1 MIYFAHR
8 GASAQMVQNTLPA
21 FALAREEGATHY
33 ELDVHLTKDGFLVV
47 HHDYTLADTAGAD
60 VHLADLTLADLK
72 KYPLKNPFNSAP
84 VFVPALKDV
93 LPVIEEEMQLL
104 NIELKNDGNR
114 YPGIEEH
121 TLRMMNWYSPE
132 VLPKTLFSSFDYD
145 TLVRLR
151 ALNKN
156 ARIGLLTRSFDV
168 SQALGLGAESVHLNY
183 TRFTPE
189 IARVCHEN
197 GLKVYLYTVN
207 DTALAHKLE
216 AEGAD
221 GIFTDRIDLFCRN
234 PRMLK

>member
-21 FALAREEGATHY
+21 FALARQEGATCY

-47 HHDYTLADTAGAD
+47 HHDYTLADTAGENVRLAD
-60 VHLADLTLADLK
+60 VTLSDLK
-72 KYPLKNPFNSAP
+72 NYPLKNPFNGVP
-84 VFVPALKDV
+84 VYVPALKDV
-93 LPVIEEEMQLL
+93 LPVIEEEMSLL

-114 YPGIEEH
+114 YPGIERH
-121 TLRMMNWYSPE
+121 TLQVMNWYSPE

-145 TLVRLR
+145 TLARLR
-151 ALNKN
+151 ELNKN

-168 SQALGLGAESVHLNY
+168 SQALSLGAESVHLNY

-197 GLKVYLYTVN
+197 NLKVYLYTVN
-207 DTALAHKLE
+207 DPALAQKLE

-221 GIFTDRIDLFCRN
+221 GIFTDRIGLFGG
-234 PRMLK
+234 K